1 MHLYG
6 SPAVHKFFCKI
17 EKGIS
22 NDGEYLNLDKS
33 VKKDIVNRRA
43 NMKYLNK
50 ISP

>member
-33 VKKDIVNRRA
+33 VKKDIVNRSTH
-43 NMKYLNK
+43 LQL
-50 ISP
+50 I